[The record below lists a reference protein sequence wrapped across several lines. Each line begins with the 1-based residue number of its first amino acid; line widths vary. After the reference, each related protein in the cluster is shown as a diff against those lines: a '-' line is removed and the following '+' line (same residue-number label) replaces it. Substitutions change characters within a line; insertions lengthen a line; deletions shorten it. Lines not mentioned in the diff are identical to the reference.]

1 MKRLKIKL
9 LIIIPLIILLLI
21 ITFIVYK
28 QLTKS
33 NTSVA
38 NLENKNSILTDKNW
52 QINKPTHEIQT
63 NPLYSGLADY
73 EDEEESIY
81 TLESVLDPNVKYYID
96 PIIRKDTSVTGS
108 DVCTMI
114 EEDVQNYQPVVINP
128 FVSIMQMLRGSIIL
142 FTAILTLTYRHK
154 KLYAQL
160 TDSNEITPEVD
171 VSLEYLYTPGFE
183 IHTEDKFR
191 LETLY
196 DINTGK
202 EIGNVYFRTQD
213 GFTPINNIPIALRTS
228 LTKDISPAD
237 LYTFSINYYGK
248 DTGTWDLDYKDIHAM
263 LEEQGLPLHIGNYV
277 ISLEEDKLYVRY
289 SKE

>member
-114 EEDVQNYQPVVINP
+114 EEDVQNYQPVVIIYDGDVITYPVNL
-128 FVSIMQMLRGSIIL
+128 FGSKSILNIGRAIAPVGHSQIVFLKTRNSML
-142 FTAILTLTYRHK
+142 
-154 KLYAQL
+154 
-160 TDSNEITPEVD
+160 N
-171 VSLEYLYTPGFE
+171 
-183 IHTEDKFR
+183 
-191 LETLY
+191 
-196 DINTGK
+196 
-202 EIGNVYFRTQD
+202 
-213 GFTPINNIPIALRTS
+213 
-228 LTKDISPAD
+228 
-237 LYTFSINYYGK
+237 
-248 DTGTWDLDYKDIHAM
+248 
-263 LEEQGLPLHIGNYV
+263 
-277 ISLEEDKLYVRY
+277 
-289 SKE
+289 